1 MILPYKR
8 GTVRVTSPYGMRTLN
23 GVPEMHKGIDL
34 VGSFTSLIAPCGG
47 RIGWAG
53 MVDDAATGGRTH
65 EWGNYVRIDT
75 DTGYSV
81 YLCHLASYC
90 VRIGQTVLQ
99 GDLIGVEGNTGNVWP
114 KPASPADK
122 TTGRHLHFE
131 VRKDGKSTD
140 PTLYLG
146 IDNRAGTY
154 PVTELAKNDA
164 NAGKNAENAENNTD
178 FAALVCERC
187 GFEPQTREY
196 LDNYRFSTDLWRK
209 LWEAMS
215 K

>member
-53 MVDDAATGGRTH
+53 MVDDAETGGRTH
-65 EWGNYVRIDT
+65 EWGNYIRIDT

-140 PTLYLG
+140 PAPYLG
-146 IDNRAGTY
+146 IANRVGVY
-154 PVTELAKNDA
+154 PVITE
-164 NAGKNAENAENNTD
+164 NAESIAENAD
-178 FAALVCERC
+178 FAGLVCEKC

-196 LDNYRFSTDLWRK
+196 LDNYKYSTDLWRK
-209 LWEAMS
+209 LWKAMEGT

>member
-23 GVPEMHKGIDL
+23 GVPEMHKGVDL
-34 VGSFTSLIAPCGG
+34 VGSFTSLVAPCNG

-90 VRIGQTVLQ
+90 VRIGQTVLE
-99 GDLIGVEGNTGNVWP
+99 GDLIGVEGSTGRV
-114 KPASPADK
+114 
-122 TTGRHLHFE
+122 TGRHLHFE

-140 PTLYLG
+140 PTPFLG
-146 IDNRAGTY
+146 IANRVGTY
-154 PVTELAKNDA
+154 PVTA
-164 NAGKNAENAENNTD
+164 NVQESTD
-178 FAALVCERC
+178 YARLVCEKA
-187 GFEPQTREY
+187 GLEAQTKAY
-196 LDNYRFSTDLWRK
+196 LDRYKYSTDLWRK

-215 K
+215 

>member
-8 GTVRVTSPYGMRTLN
+8 GTVRVTSPYGMRTLG
-23 GVPEMHKGIDL
+23 GVTEMHKGIDL
-34 VGSFTSLIAPCGG
+34 AGSFTSLIAPCGG

-75 DTGYSV
+75 DGGYSV

-99 GDLIGVEGNTGNVWP
+99 GDLIGVEGSTGKV
-114 KPASPADK
+114 
-122 TTGRHLHFE
+122 TGRHLHFE

-140 PTLYLG
+140 PAPFLG
-146 IDNRAGTY
+146 ISNCVGVY
-154 PVTELAKNDA
+154 PVTELAENDA
-164 NAGKNAENAENNTD
+164 NAQKNAENEEENTD
-178 FAALVCERC
+178 FASLVCERC
-187 GFEPQTREY
+187 GFIPKTRAHLDAYEY
-196 LDNYRFSTDLWRK
+196 STDLWRK
-209 LWEAMS
+209 LWKAMEGNHE
-215 K
+215 